1 MKVNKYFSESGYLF
15 VLLLGVTLYFQ
26 QSWVPGFFMD
36 GYLYSA
42 FAKHAAEGGYWLVP
56 HLSHTTYTDF
66 PVHTPFVFGL
76 NGIFFKFFG
85 TSYTAARIFGGL
97 FTFSSLI
104 LLIRMVRKH
113 GNDQWAFLSGLFF
126 VLIPPLIKKTRFP
139 NLDAPL
145 MLFVF
150 LSLSFYF
157 DAFKRGKKSSWVLCG
172 VFFGLSMLTKGPMG
186 GLIPLAIFFHLFAT
200 KSFKK
205 ILDVT
210 PWLSLLLGLIIFS
223 IWPLTLYLNGNFET
237 FEIYLNNTFKFTMVD
252 ARGVTKFNYF
262 DYFIFLLK
270 QTGPWFL
277 LSLYSI
283 KILFKEK
290 KNDLHLFGI
299 STFFSLLILLSIPKF
314 KYSNYLLPL
323 YPFYAI
329 TVAYA
334 VNSFLKEGW
343 FEKIKRGTMYLFI
356 LTSLTLLVFPLTTN
370 TRRDKIIHKT
380 LGITKG
386 LKRQPNVWVTINQSY
401 TFFALA
407 NLIGFELDGEVV
419 NEDLSWLKSYLM
431 DETKLEFKSE
441 SPIDWSKQE
450 FIFLIRSGDYEKI
463 KDIVNHK
470 LVSIV
475 HFKAKDIV
483 FLVRKEN
490 FNEKGLTY

>member
-1 MKVNKYFSESGYLF
+1 MKVNKYLSESGYLF

-26 QSWVPGFFMD
+26 QAWVPGFFMD
-36 GYLYSA
+36 GYLYAA
-42 FAKHAAEGGYWLVP
+42 FAKHAAELGYWLVP

-66 PVHTPFVFGL
+66 PVHPPFLFAL
-76 NGIFFKFFG
+76 NGLFFKLFG
-85 TSYTAARIFGGL
+85 ASYTAARIFGGL
-97 FTFSSLI
+97 FSISCLI

-113 GNDQWAFLSGLFF
+113 GNDQWAYLSGLFF

-150 LSLSFYF
+150 LSLSFYY
-157 DAFKRGKKSSWVLCG
+157 DAFKKGKKLSWVLCG

-186 GLIPLAIFFHLFAT
+186 GLIPLAIFFHLLAT

-205 ILDVT
+205 IGSFT
-210 PWLSLLLGLIIFS
+210 PWASLLFGLLIFS
-223 IWPLTLYLNGNFET
+223 IWPVALYLNGRMDT
-237 FEIYLNNTFKFTMVD
+237 LDWYLKTTFKFTLLE
-252 ARGVTKFNYF
+252 ARGVTKFNFF

-270 QTGPWFL
+270 QTGPWLL
-277 LSLYSI
+277 LSFYSI
-283 KILFKEK
+283 KLLFREK
-290 KNDLHLFGI
+290 KNDLHLFGVT
-299 STFFSLLILLSIPKF
+299 TFFSLLILLSIPKF

-343 FEKIKRGTMYLFI
+343 FEKIKKGTMYLFL
-356 LTSLTLLVFPLTTN
+356 LTSLTLLIFPLTTKV
-370 TRRDKIIHKT
+370 RRDKIIHKS

-386 LKRQPNVWVTINQSY
+386 LKKQPNVWITIDSSY
-401 TFFALA
+401 SFFALA
-407 NLIGFELDGEVV
+407 NLIGFEMDGEVV
-419 NEDLSWLKSYLM
+419 NRDLKWLKSYLNGQAR
-431 DETKLEFKSE
+431 LEFESE
-441 SPIDWSKQE
+441 SKIDWSDKE
-450 FIFLIRSGDYEKI
+450 FIFLIRNGDFEKV
-463 KDIVNHK
+463 KDIVDKK

-475 HFKAKDIV
+475 HFKAKDVIL
-483 FLVRKEN
+483 LVRKNN